1 MAVGHAEAEI
11 ERAFAGDSDL
21 LCGVIA
27 AGVDTISRPD
37 RSIDR
42 VASHCVSIWIGVHS
56 MNP

>member
-1 MAVGHAEAEI
+1 MTVDHADAEI

-21 LCGVIA
+21 LCDVIA
-27 AGVDTISRPD
+27 AGVQTISRPD
-37 RSIDR
+37 RSINR